1 MGMKYAFKN
10 ENGWQKE
17 LVPASNHMYADIDLS
32 LAKDD
37 TPYIVFMHMYGDG
50 VGPDLLYYTVKD
62 QGIWSTNLV
71 TSVFDS
77 TWLFDSAVDQSG
89 QLHVVYFND
98 ASGMVKYK
106 VLERDGTW
114 YEREIGD
121 GGTSFDYN
129 ALNRHISI
137 ATDSADQPHI
147 IYSASTNSVTYAYK
161 EGSGW
166 NTEIIDDLSISSYSQ
181 GDCSIAIDTNGYPHV
196 IYADVANGALK
207 YAVKNS
213 HGWQKEIV
221 DSGPDFLSIG
231 VINSLALDSANS
243 PHILYNNNGMLHSFL
258 IPQLPD
264 IPRIEPSTTHIVAAD
279 GGTAL
284 AGSGG
289 LYTKHGIVIP
299 AGSLAQDTEIEI
311 KQPDDDHGLYS
322 AVEIGPTNTVFSK
335 PATITIEYK
344 DSDVPFGT

>member
-1 MGMKYAFKN
+1 
-10 ENGWQKE
+10 
-17 LVPASNHMYADIDLS
+17 
-32 LAKDD
+32 
-37 TPYIVFMHMYGDG
+37 
-50 VGPDLLYYTVKD
+50 
-62 QGIWSTNLV
+62 
-71 TSVFDS
+71 
-77 TWLFDSAVDQSG
+77 
-89 QLHVVYFND
+89 
-98 ASGMVKYK
+98 MVKYK

-344 DSDVPFGT
+344 DSDVPSGHNENAIRLLVWEGGQWKEVPGCTVNTEENIVSGNVDHLSTYGAGIAGSVPVPEYPSITLPVMMIIGFLGTVLLIQRMREQ